1 MGSSTAYTRARETI
15 GRLCASGAGPRA
27 LRLEALA
34 VIRPVVG
41 FDAYAW
47 LVTDPETAVGSSPL
61 ADVPCLPRLPEL
73 IRLKYLTA
81 VNRWTA
87 LPGAV
92 ASLAQATGG
101 ELSRSLLWRELL
113 REYQVTDIASSVYRD
128 RFGCWGFLDLWRAG
142 APPFTPEELGF
153 LAGVAGPLTAALRQ
167 GVAAS
172 FTPGAAGDQ
181 LPEGPVVLLLSPDLV
196 VRAQTPQTQR
206 YLTVL
211 VPPEE
216 GHAPVPAG
224 AYNVAAQLLAAE
236 AGTDAD
242 PPAARV
248 HLAAGRWL
256 TLRAARIGAGDTGPG
271 DTGQE
276 GTGHGDTGHG
286 DIAVSVEPAAPGDR
300 VSVFAR
306 ACGLSRRET
315 ELLDHLV
322 PGAGTR
328 DIAGLMFVSEN
339 TVQDHLKSIFA
350 KTATRSRRSL
360 LARALGV

>member
-34 VIRPVVG
+34 VIRQAVG

-47 LVTDPETAVGSSPL
+47 LITDPETAVGSSPL

-73 IRLKYLTA
+73 IRLKYLTT

-92 ASLAQATGG
+92 ASLAGTTRG
-101 ELSRSLLWRELL
+101 ELSRSLMWRELL

-142 APPFTPEELGF
+142 APPFAAEDMRF
-153 LAGVAGPLTAALRQ
+153 LAGLAGPLTSALRK

-172 FTPGAAGDQ
+172 FASGAAADDQ

-196 VRAQTPQTQR
+196 VRARTPQTQR
-206 YLTVL
+206 YLKAL

-216 GHAPVPAG
+216 GQAPVPAG
-224 AYNVAAQLLAAE
+224 AYNVAAQLLATE
-236 AGTDAD
+236 AGAD
-242 PPAARV
+242 RHPPVARV
-248 HLAAGRWL
+248 PLTAGRWL
-256 TLRAARIGAGDTGPG
+256 TLRAARIGAD
-271 DTGQE
+271 DIE
-276 GTGHGDTGHG
+276 NR
-286 DIAVSVEPAAPGDR
+286 DIAVSIEPAAPGDR

-322 PGAGTR
+322 SGADTR
-328 DIAGLMFVSEN
+328 DIARLMFVSEH

-350 KTATRSRRSL
+350 KTATRSRRTL
-360 LARALGV
+360 LARALAV

>member
-1 MGSSTAYTRARETI
+1 MGSSVAYARAHEAI
-15 GRLCASGAGPRA
+15 GRICRGGLGPRE

-34 VIRPVVG
+34 AIRRAVG

-61 ADVPCLPRLPEL
+61 ADVPCLSRLPQL

-101 ELSRSLLWRELL
+101 DLSGSLMWRELL
-113 REYQVTDIASSVYRD
+113 REYQVTDIASAVYRD
-128 RFGCWGFLDLWRAG
+128 RFGCWGFLDLWRTG
-142 APPFTPEELGF
+142 APPFTREDLGF
-153 LAGVAGPLTAALRQ
+153 LAGIAGPVTAALRQ
-167 GVAAS
+167 GVAGT
-172 FTPGAAGDQ
+172 FTPESTEAAADAEAGAGDQ
-181 LPEGPVVLLLSPDLV
+181 PSAGPVVLLLSPDLA

-206 YLTVL
+206 YLRVL

-216 GHAPVPAG
+216 GLAPVPAG

-236 AGTDAD
+236 AGAD
-242 PPAARV
+242 GHPPMARA
-248 HLAAGRWL
+248 HLAGGRWL
-256 TLRAARIGAGDTGPG
+256 TLRAARMDAGQP
-271 DTGQE
+271 E
-276 GTGHGDTGHG
+276 APG
-286 DIAVSVEPAAPGDR
+286 DIAVSIEPAAPGDR

-315 ELLDHLV
+315 ELLGHLV
-322 PGAGTR
+322 AGADTR
-328 DIAGLMFVSEN
+328 EVARQMFVSEN
-339 TVQDHLKSIFA
+339 TVQDHLKSVFA
-350 KTATRSRRSL
+350 KTAARSRRAL
-360 LARALGV
+360 LARALGT

>member
-1 MGSSTAYTRARETI
+1 MDSSSAYTRARDRI

-34 VIRPVVG
+34 VIRQAVG

-47 LVTDPETAVGSSPL
+47 LITDPETAVGSSPL

-81 VNRWTA
+81 VNRWTT

-101 ELSRSLLWRELL
+101 ELSSSLLWRELL

-142 APPFTPEELGF
+142 APPFTPEDIVF

-172 FTPGAAGDQ
+172 FTPAAAAGDQ

-206 YLTVL
+206 YLKVL

-216 GHAPVPAG
+216 GQAPVPAG
-224 AYNVAAQLLAAE
+224 AYNVAAQLLATE
-236 AGTDAD
+236 AGTDGH

-256 TLRAARIGAGDTGPG
+256 TLRAARIGADDT
-271 DTGQE
+271 E
-276 GTGHGDTGHG
+276 NA
-286 DIAVSVEPAAPGDR
+286 DIAVSIEPAAPGDR

-322 PGAGTR
+322 SGADTR
-328 DIAGLMFVSEN
+328 DTARLMFVSEN
-339 TVQDHLKSIFA
+339 TVQDHLKSIFT